1 METTVMY
8 RWSLLVIVASGLAL
22 VALPAHAY
30 LDPASGS
37 MILQLII
44 GGLAGLAV
52 TIKLYWHKLVGL
64 FGAKREEHDDP
75 SA

>member
-1 METTVMY
+1 MHGKS
-8 RWSLLVIVASGLAL
+8 RLIAIGLLLLI

-37 MILQLII
+37 MILQLIL
-44 GGLAGLAV
+44 GGLAGIAIAV
-52 TIKLYWHKLVGL
+52 KVFWHKLLGI
-64 FGAKREEHDDP
+64 FGHKKRENDGN